1 MFSLWLPQS
10 PEGSPVLLRGVFA
23 GTPARRPSEGHGR
36 VFLLKTVSDFA
47 WPVPSRSSPQAVAG
61 SSSPVVSFPL
71 AGTGSIFFLWSWSHN
86 EYTHSEQ
93 LFPHCYRQIV
103 VNQYYLENFCDQLC
117 TKQETRE
124 CNWQTCPINCLLGDY
139 GPWSDCDPCVEKQ
152 VGDMWVYS
160 GSRNHSKIL
169 EFPDRLNSHRNAEFL
184 QYLKMNCPSF
194 HCRKIPF
201 SNMLGGKE
209 DSFCMVSCHV
219 NTKNNVLPPRIGIA
233 LAQL

>member
-1 MFSLWLPQS
+1 MSPPAPFSFCTGPNKLWTQCWV
-10 PEGSPVLLRGVFA
+10 PVSGKNCTYATLLDFPWKPSFLVF
-23 GTPARRPSEGHGR
+23 
-36 VFLLKTVSDFA
+36 TVIESM
-47 WPVPSRSSPQAVAG
+47 
-61 SSSPVVSFPL
+61 
-71 AGTGSIFFLWSWSHN
+71 IFFLWSWSHN

-233 LAQL
+233 LAQLWIPLPVPSESSQSKNKC